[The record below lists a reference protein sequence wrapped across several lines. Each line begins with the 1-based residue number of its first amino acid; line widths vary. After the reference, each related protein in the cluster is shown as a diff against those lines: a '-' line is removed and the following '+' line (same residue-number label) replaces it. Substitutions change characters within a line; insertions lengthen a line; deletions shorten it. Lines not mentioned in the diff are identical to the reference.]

1 MNNPESLS
9 KLLIVDDHSTI
20 RLLLKKQLQHEG
32 YDIEVATNG
41 KEALKL
47 VEKLHPS
54 LIICDWMMPEM
65 DGLEVCRKLKSDKEL
80 ASIFF
85 ILLTAKGEITDRVQ
99 GLDAGADDF
108 LSKPVDPSEL
118 LARVRAG
125 IRLYDSQK
133 KLIKTNR
140 QLSQTLQDLQ
150 RTQSQ
155 LIQSEKM
162 SSLGK
167 MVAGVAHEINN
178 PVTFIQGNLVHA
190 NNYIA
195 ELIELAKLALTS
207 SDSEIQEAAEDLD
220 LDFLIQDLPQLFH
233 SMQKGTKRISDIVV
247 SLRNFARLDEAHKK
261 AVNIHEGLEST
272 LSLLQSRFAG
282 IEIIKN
288 YSDLPKVECYAGEL
302 NQVFI
307 NILSNAID
315 ALKSYRNATPRIEI
329 STELTPTK
337 RVKILI
343 SDNGPGIDA
352 NILPRIFEPFFTT
365 KPVGGGKGLGLST
378 SYSIVVE
385 KHGGEL
391 NCFSTPG
398 KRTTFEI
405 LIPIL
410 IIDN

>member
-1 MNNPESLS
+1 
-9 KLLIVDDHSTI
+9 
-20 RLLLKKQLQHEG
+20 
-32 YDIEVATNG
+32 
-41 KEALKL
+41 
-47 VEKLHPS
+47 
-54 LIICDWMMPEM
+54 
-65 DGLEVCRKLKSDKEL
+65 
-80 ASIFF
+80 
-85 ILLTAKGEITDRVQ
+85 
-99 GLDAGADDF
+99 
-108 LSKPVDPSEL
+108 
-118 LARVRAG
+118 ARVRAG
-125 IRLYDSQK
+125 IRLYSSQK
-133 KLIKTNR
+133 ELIKTNR

-190 NNYIA
+190 NSYIEDLMA
-195 ELIELAKLALTS
+195 LAKLSLNS
-207 SDSEIQEAAEDLD
+207 RDPEIQEAAEDMD
-220 LDFLIQDLPQLFH
+220 LDFLIKDLPPLFN
-233 SMQKGTKRISDIVV
+233 SMQKGAQRISDIVA
-247 SLRNFARLDEAHKK
+247 SLRNFARLDEANKK

-272 LSLLQSRFAG
+272 LSILQSGLSG
-282 IEIIKN
+282 IKVIKN

-315 ALKSYRNATPRIEI
+315 ALKYIENSCI
-329 STELTPTK
+329 DLSTKLIDGK
-337 RVKILI
+337 QVKIRI

-352 NILPRIFEPFFTT
+352 KTLPRIFEPFFTT
-365 KPVGGGKGLGLST
+365 KPVGAGKGLGLST

-398 KRTTFEI
+398 KGTAFEI
-405 LIPIL
+405 LIPIYQKVK
-410 IIDN
+410 